1 MKIICFPHAGG
12 TASSYINIKNE
23 LVEIAEVILYE
34 YDGHGKKHKMPFYK
48 DMRTA
53 VDKIS
58 SDLITNILHNREPY
72 CLLGH
77 SMGAYIAVEVGY
89 ILQQLYNYSPE
100 VIFVSGQSSPINLK
114 NEFFDADEEKFQKY
128 IKSLGGIDPI
138 ISSNY
143 ENMSYLL
150 APTRN
155 DLMMLSNYKPKIKN
169 IKITSDL
176 YIMYGKD
183 DFEIE
188 KSELE
193 LWKKVSGGKVEIE
206 EFEGDHFYIL
216 QNYEVI
222 HYIGKKL
229 SERKINKI

>member
-1 MKIICFPHAGG
+1 MLFR
-12 TASSYINIKNE
+12 S
-23 LVEIAEVILYE
+23 
-34 YDGHGKKHKMPFYK
+34 
-48 DMRTA
+48 
-53 VDKIS
+53 
-58 SDLITNILHNREPY
+58 
-72 CLLGH
+72 
-77 SMGAYIAVEVGY
+77 
-89 ILQQLYNYSPE
+89 
-100 VIFVSGQSSPINLK
+100 
-114 NEFFDADEEKFQKY
+114 EFFDADEEKFQKY